1 MAEVRIPH
9 TKQILKEQKIPE
21 SKVLPG
27 MVLTFQYSG
36 TGVYDRRPLI
46 FVIYNN
52 KEKKL
57 IEGVN
62 LNYLKEFDVQHFFKE
77 CDRIGA
83 PTEYE
88 NLLGL
93 KEDYIRVKMKS
104 FREANPVDGKYLY
117 KNIFHRNKRFMKAYR
132 SYKFESATSMKVVNY
147 NVDILKESEDSAD

>member
-21 SKVLPG
+21 SKILPG

-83 PTEYE
+83 PVEYE
-88 NLLGL
+88 NLIGL
-93 KEDYIRVKMKS
+93 KDDYIRVKMKAS
-104 FREANPVDGKYLY
+104 REVNPVDGKYLY
-117 KNIFHRNKRFMKAYR
+117 KNVFHRNKRFMKAYR
-132 SYKFESATSMKVVNY
+132 SYKFKSATSMKVVNY
-147 NVDILKESEDSAD
+147 NVDILKESEDNAD